1 MTRPTDPGRSAH
13 CFEALPDRDAFALPW
28 LSFLGIVAALMLA
41 FIGGMIAHALASAS
55 HDAALVHAYGSDA
68 GAMME
73 YAR

>member
-13 CFEALPDRDAFALPW
+13 CFEAMNSARDRLYIAILAW
-28 LSFLGIVAALMLA
+28 GFLTCGLIFLIIAGFEAARN
-41 FIGGMIAHALASAS
+41 AS

-73 YAR
+73 TRR